1 MRTQPE
7 RPFPIPGVHISGDF
21 GSACE
26 LVAVNIFNGDFIV
39 HFFACVVAALDET
52 VAVADNS
59 GNCHAAEEAE
69 VGIAELNRCITCH
82 IAAEFF
88 FINCAV
94 YVLADVFLVV
104 FVDETG
110 SCAGFVML
118 IEAVEKVVFGN
129 IESDE
134 LNILVLFLV
143 LNLIKRSRK
152 SKAGHNDDVV
162 ASVDGFFNFCNAL
175 FGGVAC
181 GFEVLEVNFVC
192 ITVFLAGFI
201 GGLVERLVGDVCRSR

>member
-1 MRTQPE
+1 M
-7 RPFPIPGVHISGDF
+7 
-21 GSACE
+21 
-26 LVAVNIFNGDFIV
+26 
-39 HFFACVVAALDET
+39 
-52 VAVADNS
+52 
-59 GNCHAAEEAE
+59 
-69 VGIAELNRCITCH
+69 GIAELNRCITCH
-82 IAAEFF
+82 IAAEFLF
-88 FINCAV
+88 VNCAV

-104 FVDETG
+104 LVDETG

-162 ASVDGFFNFCNAL
+162 TAVDGFFNFCNAL

-201 GGLVERLVGDVCRSR
+201 GGLVERLVGDVAVVGDHCDFVVALLRSAPVACGKHGNEHQCCKNDCKQFLHGIYPPCGKFDYIRAVRQKFRR